1 MVEAAAR
8 DGVLMPGSVLVER
21 LTGNREFL
29 AGTLDDVMSGRVTV
43 PGDRP
48 VVIDGFFRELSR
60 YGS

>member
-1 MVEAAAR
+1 
-8 DGVLMPGSVLVER
+8 MPGSVLVER

-48 VVIDGFFRELSR
+48 VVIDGFFHELSR